1 MSDSIRQELGQI
13 QGILSQIQKNT
24 DKIPDLAAT
33 VQQHETTLSE
43 MQPAVADYVRNRQRA
58 IGIGAFIAAVFAAI
72 GRLTGGGH

>member
-33 VQQHETTLSE
+33 VQQHETTI
-43 MQPAVADYVRNRQRA
+43 PAIFACLQRRGWDSNHPRVIRILCSSRRRSMA
-58 IGIGAFIAAVFAAI
+58 CVPS
-72 GRLTGGGH
+72 